1 MVYNFTGAYIA
12 TERKKEG
19 RILRGIKNMRNYI
32 DAIPVLREII
42 SLLFLDRLHSLRL
55 SKNSLK
61 PAQSMVFRQ
70 VEKDEIAPY
79 SS

>member
-12 TERKKEG
+12 TERKKKG
-19 RILRGIKNMRNYI
+19 RILRGIKNMRNYM

-70 VEKDEIAPY
+70 VDKDEIAP
-79 SS
+79 SSS

>member
-1 MVYNFTGAYIA
+1 
-12 TERKKEG
+12 
-19 RILRGIKNMRNYI
+19 MRNYI

-42 SLLFLDRLHSLRL
+42 SLFFLDRLHSLRL

-70 VEKDEIAPY
+70 VEKDETFPRIIAILKVL
-79 SS
+79 